1 MQRFVPTLSQRVILN
16 PKPDPKVGTLLGHLY
31 VSLCETPADLGQV
44 TDRIPSNGAKILRS
58 PAAAFLVSLT
68 RVVRPVTGG
77 LPDLEDV
84 PLGTSED
91 VPPGTS
97 EDVPTGPSKDVPQG
111 TST

>member
-1 MQRFVPTLSQRVILN
+1 MLQQFVPTLSQRVILN
-16 PKPDPKVGTLLGHLY
+16 PNLDPKVGTLKGHIF
-31 VSLCETPADLGQV
+31 VSLCETPADLLGQV

-77 LPDLEDV
+77 LPDLKDV
-84 PLGTSED
+84 PPGTSED

-97 EDVPTGPSKDVPQG
+97 T
-111 TST
+111 

>member
-1 MQRFVPTLSQRVILN
+1 MLQQFVPTLSQRVILN
-16 PKPDPKVGTLLGHLY
+16 PNLDPKVGTLKGHIF

-84 PLGTSED
+84 PPGTSED
-91 VPPGTS
+91 VPQGTS
-97 EDVPTGPSKDVPQG
+97 EDVPTG

>member
-1 MQRFVPTLSQRVILN
+1 MSICVNTR
-16 PKPDPKVGTLLGHLY
+16 G
-31 VSLCETPADLGQV
+31 DLGQV

-77 LPDLEDV
+77 LPDLKDV
-84 PLGTSED
+84 PPGTSEYVPQGTSED

-97 EDVPTGPSKDVPQG
+97 T
-111 TST
+111 